1 MQLAT
6 ANADGIDKGT
16 RIMTETRKKSLSR
29 RRMMLVTGGA
39 VAGAGALMAA
49 PYRRSIKQ
57 VARRVMAS
65 TTLGRS
71 VISLADASY
80 DEWANE
86 VGATFSLG
94 AGTTMQLVGVRP
106 LPTSGARPDNVRQ
119 QGFAAFFDPQGAQSV
134 APNLIY
140 TVYHSSYGA
149 MLLYLGGATSSSTP
163 RRMVAV
169 FN

>member
-1 MQLAT
+1 MGKT
-6 ANADGIDKGT
+6 TEKG
-16 RIMTETRKKSLSR
+16 LSR
-29 RRMMLVTGGA
+29 RSMMLLAGGA
-39 VAGAGALMAA
+39 FAGASALMAA

-57 VARRVMAS
+57 VARRVVAS
-65 TTLGRS
+65 TSLGRS
-71 VISLADASY
+71 FLSLANANY

-94 AGTTMQLVGVRP
+94 GRTNMELVGVRP
-106 LPTSGARPDNVRQ
+106 LPTSGARPDNVRA
-119 QGFAAFFDPQGAQSV
+119 QGFAAFFEPSGGQSV
-134 APNLIY
+134 APNLMY

-149 MLLYLGGATSSSTP
+149 MLLFLGGSADPATP